1 MADCLGTWVLVSM
14 MTYRAREAT
23 TTALKRLS
31 ENNSTT
37 KKDII
42 KPFSDLKSTHFILP
56 PLRFPHLSSFYHRS
70 WCENRPFFP
79 HCLATWPN
87 HTKNPKTTPKRNLAL
102 PPSSL
107 IDSLRVFGSGLR
119 TP

>member
-56 PLRFPHLSSFYHRS
+56 PLRFWQLSSFYHRS
-70 WCENRPFFP
+70 WCENSPFSP
-79 HCLATWPN
+79 LVWP
-87 HTKNPKTTPKRNLAL
+87 PGQTTPKIPKTHTNEN
-102 PPSSL
+102 SL
-107 IDSLRVFGSGLR
+107 YISKKKLR
-119 TP
+119 